1 LGHGF
6 LNHQRSQNFTF
17 QYLRKKQHMKLTIYG
32 AAQTVTGS
40 KHLLEIN
47 GRKLL
52 LECGLFQGKRKD
64 TYDRNLNFEFDPASL
79 DAVIL
84 SHAHID
90 HSGNL
95 PNLVKSGY
103 SGPIYATPAT
113 RDLADIMLKDSGH
126 IHEYDVMYVNKKRK
140 KKGLP
145 PVEPLYTMA
154 DAART
159 IPLFQQRPY
168 DQTFQPLPGVTARF
182 IEAGHILGSAAV
194 LLDLEENGRKVR
206 LWFSGDIGRPEMPLL
221 RDPVLPADYDI
232 DYLMMECT
240 YGDRSHDDIAK
251 AFNELKMVVRNTI
264 ERGGKVIIP
273 AFSVGR
279 TQTLVYCLNE
289 FMSAGELPK
298 VPVYVDSPL
307 AVSASNIYRR
317 HPECFDQETWDFIS
331 QYRHPALDSD
341 QLTYTH
347 SVEESKALNDREDPM
362 VIISASGMVEA
373 GRILHHVKNNIGDE
387 RNTILIVS
395 WQAPHTLGRRL
406 AERQREVRI
415 FGETYHRRAQIE
427 TINGLSAHAGQGLL
441 VDYARSVAG
450 QAKGIILVHGEKV
463 AADAL
468 KEKLQDY
475 EGTPPVHFPELKA
488 TFEL

>member
-1 LGHGF
+1 
-6 LNHQRSQNFTF
+6 
-17 QYLRKKQHMKLTIYG
+17 MKLTIYG

-40 KHLLEIN
+40 KYLIEIN
-47 GRKLL
+47 GQRLL
-52 LECGLFQGKRKD
+52 LECGLFQGKRKK
-64 TYDRNLNFEFDPASL
+64 TYEYNLNFDFDPASVN
-79 DAVIL
+79 AVIL

-95 PNLVKSGY
+95 PNLVKSGFK
-103 SGPIYATPAT
+103 GPIYATSAT

-126 IHEYDVMYVNKKRK
+126 IHEYDVKYLNRKRK

-145 PVEPLYTMA
+145 PVEPLYTIQ
-154 DAART
+154 DAAQT
-159 IPLFQQRPY
+159 IPHFREVAYQQAFHPVE
-168 DQTFQPLPGVTARF
+168 GVTARF
-182 IEAGHILGSAAV
+182 IEAGHILGSTAV
-194 LLDLEENGRKVR
+194 LLDLEEQGKKSR
-206 LWFSGDIGRPEMPLL
+206 LWFSGDIGRPDKPLL
-221 RDPVLPADYDI
+221 RDPVLPGGYDV
-232 DYLMMECT
+232 DTLLMECT
-240 YGDRSHDDIAK
+240 YGDRPHDDINK
-251 AFNELKMVVRNTI
+251 AFNEFREVVSRTI
-264 ERGGKVIIP
+264 QRGGKVIIP

-289 FMSAGELPK
+289 SMSNGKLPK
-298 VPVYVDSPL
+298 VPVFVDSPL
-307 AVSASNIYRR
+307 AVAASDIYRR

-331 QYRHPALDSD
+331 EHRHPALEFD

-347 SVEESKALNDREDPM
+347 SVDESKALNHRNDPM

-373 GRILHHVKNNIGDE
+373 GRILHHVKNNIHDE

-406 AERQREVRI
+406 ADREREIRI
-415 FGETYHRRAQIE
+415 FGESYYRRAQVE

-450 QAKGIILVHGEKV
+450 EAERIILVHGEEN
-463 AADAL
+463 AAG
-468 KEKLQDY
+468 KLQKKLQRYPDI
-475 EGTPPVHFPELKA
+475 PPIHFPERLE